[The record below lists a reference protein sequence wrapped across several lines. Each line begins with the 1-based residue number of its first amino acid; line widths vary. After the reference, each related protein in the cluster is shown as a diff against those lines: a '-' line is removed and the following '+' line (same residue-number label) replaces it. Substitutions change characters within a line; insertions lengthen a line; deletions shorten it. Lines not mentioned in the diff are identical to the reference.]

1 MAKAKAGDTVKV
13 HYTCKLNDGS
23 VFDTSSGHEP
33 LEFEIGKSKSTLIPA
48 FEQTVVGMKPG
59 ESRTVNIASNEAYG
73 PHQEEMVAS
82 VEKNKFPDTINPYV
96 GLELEVC
103 QQDGRVFPAKI
114 TNVSEQSVTLDANH
128 PLAGKDLVFDI
139 ELVEIT

>member
-13 HYTCKLNDGS
+13 HYTGKLNDGA
-23 VFDTSSGHEP
+23 VFNTSSGHEP
-33 LEFEIGKSKSTLIPA
+33 LEFEIGKSTLIPA
-48 FEQTVVGMKPG
+48 FEQTVVGMKLG

-73 PHQEEMVAS
+73 PLREETVVS
-82 VEKNKFPDTINPYV
+82 VERKKFPDNIKPHV

-114 TNVSEQSVTLDANH
+114 TDVSEHSVTLDANH